1 MAEEE
6 AAGGEDA
13 PLPPHQVHVS
23 GVACPDI
30 SPDLPGILVL
40 VSQQNLRHL
49 NTKTKSCSF
58 LFVIVHHGERNI
70 GFLRHSSLT
79 NRPALCPNGGVDTS
93 LCSTCIFSVD
103 TYKCSSGPCGV
114 VHSWAKLFRK
124 VTIISY
130 VQ

>member
-40 VSQQNLRHL
+40 VSQQNHRSL
-49 NTKTKSCSF
+49 NKTTKSCSLRF
-58 LFVIVHHGERNI
+58 CNSTYIMGMKTSVI
-70 GFLRHSSLT
+70 
-79 NRPALCPNGGVDTS
+79 
-93 LCSTCIFSVD
+93 
-103 TYKCSSGPCGV
+103 
-114 VHSWAKLFRK
+114 
-124 VTIISY
+124 
-130 VQ
+130 